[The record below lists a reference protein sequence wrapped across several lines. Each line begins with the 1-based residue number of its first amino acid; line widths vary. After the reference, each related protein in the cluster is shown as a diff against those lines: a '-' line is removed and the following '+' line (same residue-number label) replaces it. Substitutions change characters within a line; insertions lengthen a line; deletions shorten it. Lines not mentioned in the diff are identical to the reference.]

1 MAATTF
7 DPHHH
12 IILMKRRT
20 FLHTTALTALAAQ
33 VQNLRAATAGM
44 KVKIGACDWTLKL
57 AAQPAA
63 LDLAKRIGLDGIQVD
78 FGRTR
83 DEKSLLPL
91 FDEALQDTYLAK
103 SRELGIAVPS
113 LAMGVLNEVPL
124 KSEADAERWVL
135 ESAKVARRMQT
146 RCVLL
151 AFFGKGN
158 LSGDDA
164 GIARVTDFL
173 KKLAP
178 VAAEANLI
186 YGIES
191 TLKVPVLETMLDAVR
206 SPHIQVWYDV
216 ANMDKEG
223 EDYGEAIR
231 RLGKER
237 ICEFHAKDFKGL
249 YGKGN
254 IDFAKM
260 RDAMRDIGW
269 HDAWVHIEGTQLPN
283 GVEQDVRYDAE
294 FLRETFGVA
303 TA

>member
-1 MAATTF
+1 MN
-7 DPHHH
+7 
-12 IILMKRRT
+12 RRA
-20 FLHTTALTALAAQ
+20 FLHTASITALTAQ
-33 VQNLRAATAGM
+33 VRNLRAATAGM
-44 KVKIGACDWTLKL
+44 NIRIGACDWTMKL
-57 AAQPAA
+57 ATQTAA
-63 LDLAKRIGLDGIQVD
+63 LDLAKRIGLDGVQVD

-83 DEKSLLPL
+83 DEQGWLPL
-91 FDEALQDTYLAK
+91 FDEKLQDDYLAK
-103 SRELGIAVPS
+103 SAELGIAIPS
-113 LAMGVLNEVPL
+113 LAMGVLNDVPL
-124 KSEADAERWVL
+124 KSEADAEKWVL
-135 ESAKVARRMQT
+135 ASARVARRMNT

-158 LSGDDA
+158 LSGDEA
-164 GIARVTDFL
+164 GIATVTQFL

-178 VAAEANLI
+178 IAAEAGIL

-191 TLKVPVLETMLDAVR
+191 TLKVPLLETMLDAVR

-260 RDAMRDIGW
+260 RDAMHDIGW
-269 HDAWVHIEGTQLPN
+269 KDAWVHIEGTQFPN
-283 GVEQDVRYDAE
+283 GVEPDLRYDAD
-294 FLRETFGVA
+294 FLRQTFA
-303 TA
+303 R

>member
-1 MAATTF
+1 
-7 DPHHH
+7 
-12 IILMKRRT
+12 MKRRT
-20 FLHTTALTALAAQ
+20 FLTTTALAALSAKISS
-33 VQNLRAATAGM
+33 LRAATAGM
-44 KVKIGACDWTLKL
+44 NIKIGACDWTLKL
-57 AAQPAA
+57 ATQPAA
-63 LDLAKRIGLDGIQVD
+63 LDLAKRIGLDGVQVD

-83 DEKSLLPL
+83 DARDLLPL

-103 SRELGIAVPS
+103 SAELGVAIPS

-124 KSEADAERWVL
+124 KSEADAAKWVL
-135 ESAKVARRMQT
+135 ASPKVARRMKT

-158 LSGDDA
+158 LAGDEA
-164 GIARVTDFL
+164 GIAKVTDFL
-173 KKLAP
+173 KTLAP
-178 VAAEANLI
+178 VAEEAGVI

-191 TLKVPVLETMLDAVR
+191 TLKVPVLERMLDAIR

-237 ICEFHAKDFKGL
+237 ICEFHAKDFEGL
-249 YGKGN
+249 YGQGN

-269 HDAWVHIEGTQLPN
+269 HDAWVHIEGTQIPN
-283 GVEQDVRYDAE
+283 GVEQDIRYDAE
-294 FLRETFGVA
+294 FLRETFA
-303 TA
+303 K

>member
-1 MAATTF
+1 MN
-7 DPHHH
+7 
-12 IILMKRRT
+12 IR
-20 FLHTTALTALAAQ
+20 
-33 VQNLRAATAGM
+33 
-44 KVKIGACDWTLKL
+44 IGACDWTMKL
-57 AAQPAA
+57 ATQTAA
-63 LDLAKRIGLDGIQVD
+63 LDLAKRIGLDGVQVD

-83 DEKSLLPL
+83 DEQGWLPL
-91 FDEALQDTYLAK
+91 FDEKLQDDYLAK
-103 SRELGIAVPS
+103 SAELGIAIPS
-113 LAMGVLNEVPL
+113 LAMGVLNDVPL
-124 KSEADAERWVL
+124 KSEADAEKWVL
-135 ESAKVARRMQT
+135 ASARVARRMKT

-158 LSGDDA
+158 LSGDEA
-164 GIARVTDFL
+164 GIATVTQFL

-178 VAAEANLI
+178 IATEAGIL

-191 TLKVPVLETMLDAVR
+191 TLKVPLLETMLDAVH

-260 RDAMRDIGW
+260 RDAMHDIGW
-269 HDAWVHIEGTQLPN
+269 NDAWVHIEGTQFPN
-283 GVEQDVRYDAE
+283 GLEPDLRYDAD
-294 FLRETFGVA
+294 FLRQTFA
-303 TA
+303 R

>member
-1 MAATTF
+1 
-7 DPHHH
+7 
-12 IILMKRRT
+12 MKRRT
-20 FLHTTALTALAAQ
+20 FFTTTALAALSAKISS
-33 VQNLRAATAGM
+33 LRAATSGM
-44 KVKIGACDWTLKL
+44 NVKIGACDWTLKQ
-57 AAQPAA
+57 ATQPVA
-63 LDLAKRIGLDGIQVD
+63 LDLAKRIGLDGVQVD

-83 DEKSLLPL
+83 DASGLLPL

-103 SRELGIAVPS
+103 SAELGVAIPS

-124 KSEADAERWVL
+124 KIEADAAKWVL
-135 ESAKVARRMQT
+135 ASAEVARRMKT

-158 LSGDDA
+158 LAGDEA
-164 GIARVTDFL
+164 GIAKVTDFL
-173 KKLAP
+173 KTLAP
-178 VAAEANLI
+178 VAEEAGVI

-191 TLKVPVLETMLDAVR
+191 TLKVPVLERMLDAIR
-206 SPHIQVWYDV
+206 SPRIQVWYDV

-237 ICEFHAKDFKGL
+237 ICEFHAKDFEGL
-249 YGKGN
+249 YGQGN

-269 HDAWVHIEGTQLPN
+269 HDAWVHIEGTQIPN
-283 GVEQDVRYDAE
+283 GVEQDIRYDAE
-294 FLRETFGVA
+294 FLRETFA
-303 TA
+303 K

>member
-1 MAATTF
+1 
-7 DPHHH
+7 
-12 IILMKRRT
+12 MKRRT
-20 FLHTTALTALAAQ
+20 FLNATALAALGAQ
-33 VQNLRAATAGM
+33 INSLRAATAGM
-44 KVKIGACDWTLKL
+44 NVKIGACDWTLKL
-57 AAQPAA
+57 ATQPAA
-63 LDLAKRIGLDGIQVD
+63 LDLAKRIGLDGVQVN

-83 DEKSLLPL
+83 DARGLLPL

-103 SRELGIAVPS
+103 SAELGVAIPS

-124 KSEADAERWVL
+124 KSEADAAKWVL
-135 ESAKVARRMQT
+135 ASATVARRMKT

-158 LSGDDA
+158 LAGDEA
-164 GIARVTDFL
+164 GIAKVTEFL
-173 KKLAP
+173 KTLAP
-178 VAAEANLI
+178 VAEEAGVI

-191 TLKVPVLETMLDAVR
+191 TLKVPVLERMLDAIR
-206 SPHIQVWYDV
+206 SPSIQVWYDV

-237 ICEFHAKDFKGL
+237 ICEFHAKDFEGL
-249 YGKGN
+249 YGQGN

-269 HDAWVHIEGTQLPN
+269 HDAWVHIEGTQIPN
-283 GVEQDVRYDAE
+283 GVEQDIRYDAE
-294 FLRETFGVA
+294 FLRETFA
-303 TA
+303 K

>member
-1 MAATTF
+1 
-7 DPHHH
+7 
-12 IILMKRRT
+12 MKRRT
-20 FLHTTALTALAAQ
+20 FFTTTALAALSAKISS
-33 VQNLRAATAGM
+33 LRAATSGM
-44 KVKIGACDWTLKL
+44 NVKIGACDWTLKQ
-57 AAQPAA
+57 ATQPAA
-63 LDLAKRIGLDGIQVD
+63 LDLAKRIGLDGVQVD

-83 DEKSLLPL
+83 DASGLLPL

-103 SRELGIAVPS
+103 SAELGVAIPS

-124 KSEADAERWVL
+124 KIEADAAKWVL
-135 ESAKVARRMQT
+135 ASAEVARRMKT

-158 LSGDDA
+158 LAGDEA
-164 GIARVTDFL
+164 GIAKVTDFL
-173 KKLAP
+173 KTLAP
-178 VAAEANLI
+178 VAEEADVI

-191 TLKVPVLETMLDAVR
+191 TLKVPVLERMLDAIR
-206 SPHIQVWYDV
+206 SPRIQVWYDV

-237 ICEFHAKDFKGL
+237 ICEFHAKDFEGL
-249 YGKGN
+249 YGQGN

-269 HDAWVHIEGTQLPN
+269 HDAWVHIEGTQIPN
-283 GVEQDVRYDAE
+283 GVEQDIRYDAE
-294 FLRETFGVA
+294 FLRETFA
-303 TA
+303 K